1 MASVLFVMRYPLH
14 CGDNL
19 ITKFDGQMAA
29 VREIGHSVH
38 WLGWSPEGIW
48 LCGDGE
54 PELIRKTSLSR
65 LPAYCHTL
73 LHCHIMEGVR
83 IATERI
89 KPDLIYLRF
98 MRTFAG
104 APAAL
109 AFAKKAGAK
118 LVVEHPTYPF
128 ANGKTTSLIRKPFFW
143 YCDKVFQKIE
153 PMIDLYTLIGDPC
166 DGTLNGR
173 PAMNILNGVDVDR
186 FSLHKPRAD
195 AEDIHMLA
203 LASMSR
209 WQGYDRLLHAMAAY
223 HGNEKLVLHMAGED
237 GDGSLAQWR
246 ALAEELGIADQV
258 VFEGAVYGE
267 KLDDLVACCDIGI
280 GGLGLYRKK
289 QFVSM
294 PLKLREYMACGL
306 PFVYAVDDPT
316 MPDEPRFCLRIPN
329 DDSIPDMEQLVT
341 FAKQAKTDAEA
352 PALMHAYAREHMS
365 WTGILKPVLERLGL

>member
-1 MASVLFVMRYPLH
+1 MASILFVMRYPLH

-29 VREIGHSVH
+29 ARSLGHQVH

-54 PELIRKTSLSR
+54 PELIRKTKLSG
-65 LPAYCHTL
+65 LPGYHHTL
-73 LHCHIMEGVR
+73 LHCHLMDGVKLAVDR
-83 IATERI
+83 V

-109 AFAKKAGAK
+109 AYAKQAGAK

-128 ANGKTTSLIRKPFFW
+128 DNGKTTSLIRKPFFW
-143 YCDKVFQKIE
+143 YCDKVFARIE

-166 DGTLNGR
+166 DGELNGR

-186 FSLHKPRAD
+186 FPLHVPRTD
-195 AEDIHMLA
+195 VEDIHMLA

-223 HGNEKLVLHMAGED
+223 QGEEKLVLHMAGED

-246 ALAEELGIADQV
+246 SLAEEMGISHQV
-258 VFEGAVYGE
+258 VFEGAVYGRQ
-267 KLDDLVACCDIGI
+267 LDQLVAQCDIGI
-280 GGLGLYRKK
+280 GGLGLYRKN

-316 MPDEPRFCLRIPN
+316 MPEEPRFCLRLPN
-329 DDSIPDMEQLVT
+329 DDTIPDMEQLIR
-341 FAKQAKTDAEA
+341 FAKQAKQDTQA
-352 PALMHAYAREHMS
+352 PALMHAYAKEYMS
-365 WTGILKPVLERLGL
+365 WEGILKPVFERLDL

>member
-19 ITKFDGQMAA
+19 ITKFDGQIAA
-29 VREIGHSVH
+29 VRALGHQVH

-48 LCGDGE
+48 LCGDGDA
-54 PELIRKTSLSR
+54 ELIRKTNLSWM
-65 LPAYCHTL
+65 PGYCHTL
-73 LHCHIMEGVR
+73 LHCHLMDALK
-83 IATERI
+83 IAVDRL
-89 KPDLIYLRF
+89 KPDLVYLRF

-104 APAAL
+104 APQAIAH
-109 AFAKKAGAK
+109 AKKAGAK

-143 YCDKVFQKIE
+143 YCDRVFRKIE

-166 DGTLNGR
+166 DGNLNGR
-173 PAMNILNGVDVDR
+173 PAMNILNGVDVAR
-186 FSLHKPRAD
+186 FSLHQPRTDEA
-195 AEDIHMLA
+195 DIHMLA

-209 WQGYDRLLHAMAAY
+209 WQGYDRLIRAMAAY
-223 HGNEKLVLHMAGED
+223 QGPEKAILHMAGED

-258 VFEGAVYGE
+258 VFEGPMYGNQ
-267 KLDDLVACCDIGI
+267 LDELVARCDIGI
-280 GGLGLYRKK
+280 GGLGLYRKN

-306 PFVYAVDDPT
+306 PFVYAVDDPL

-329 DDSIPDMEQLVT
+329 DDTLPDMALLIS
-341 FAKQAKTDAEA
+341 FAKQAKADTEV
-352 PALMHAYAREHMS
+352 PALMQTYAREHMS
-365 WTGILKPVLERLGL
+365 WEGVLKPVLERVGL